1 MIRRPPRSTLF
12 PYTTLFRS
20 VEIVTGVETPAV
32 VGVGT
37 VKEAGVAVTAVDE
50 LVTVQETE
58 AAAPLVR
65 ATTTFGFGVTLLPET
80 TAPLDGLQAT
90 EKSNPA
96 EMLNVTAVDRD
107 CRLFVPVT
115 TTWKVVETVTVKVH
129 DNVVVALGGRV
140 TLDAIVQAVGLLD
153 DNATIPLKDRKSV
166 V

>member
-1 MIRRPPRSTLF
+1 M
-12 PYTTLFRS
+12 
-20 VEIVTGVETPAV
+20 
-32 VGVGT
+32 
-37 VKEAGVAVTAVDE
+37 KEAGVAVTAVDE

-90 EKSNPA
+90 LKLKA
-96 EMLNVTAVDRD
+96 GEMLNVTVVVRD

-115 TTWKVVETVTVKVH
+115 TTRKVVETVTVKVH

-153 DNATIPLKDRKSV
+153 DNATIPLKPVEPPTLIVAPAATPLVPEIGPLFERAKLETV
-166 V
+166 NENCGLAA